1 VREQVR
7 NGLDES
13 TLKWDGDALVFESK
27 VDFEGNAATVTSRWA
42 LSEDGKTPTEKA
54 HFGAA
59 MGERDMTIVY
69 DKQ

>member
-1 VREQVR
+1 
-7 NGLDES
+7 
-13 TLKWDGDALVFESK
+13 VFESK